1 MSVPAGRLSNHA
13 REGEPAE
20 SPPAGR
26 GGDGPGG
33 ALTRLVHGVNIGVSG
48 SFPPS
53 VNDRVPSNVK
63 ADFGLRTW
71 T

>member
-13 REGEPAE
+13 REGEPAD

-48 SFPPS
+48 SFPSS
-53 VNDRVPSNVK
+53 VNDRLTSNVNT
-63 ADFGLRTW
+63 DFGFHLW